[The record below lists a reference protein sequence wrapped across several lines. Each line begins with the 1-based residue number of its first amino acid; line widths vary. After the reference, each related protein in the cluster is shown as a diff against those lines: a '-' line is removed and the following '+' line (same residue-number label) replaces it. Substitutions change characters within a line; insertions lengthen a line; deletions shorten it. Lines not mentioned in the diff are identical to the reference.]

1 MQFEKLIHGKL
12 IKRYKRFLADVILD
26 NGEEITAH
34 VPNSGAMT
42 SCIEENCDVW
52 LTFHDNPKRKL
63 KYTLELTK
71 MGENLICTNTGVA
84 NKIAI
89 EAIENKVIKELQ
101 GYSSLKPEQKYGQN
115 SRIDILL
122 ENENQKCY
130 VEVKSVSLRI
140 DDYLAFPDAV
150 TSRGTKHLNELA
162 QMAKDG
168 HRAVMLYVIQR
179 DDDLPFRLAN
189 EIDKKYC
196 EAFKEVTKNGVEVLV
211 YQSCINLEEISIKK
225 ASIIASFW
233 YNCKKN
239 YIGTRLNLKQISI
252 AIYATYLTNKY
263 GFKLKKV
270 TTSKDKKAL
279 RIEYSETLLS
289 KLNISVEVL
298 NKEKLP
304 KDGNYLLM
312 SNHRSIIDPLI
323 VELALKDSKIHGFWV
338 SKKELFNS

>member
-26 NGEEITAH
+26 NGDEITAH

-42 SCIEENCDVW
+42 SCIEENCDIWVS
-52 LTFHDNPKRKL
+52 FHDNPKRKL

-71 MGENLICTNTGVA
+71 IGENLICTNTSIA

-89 EAIENKVIKELQ
+89 EAIENRVIKELQ

-122 ENENQKCY
+122 ENKNQKCY

-179 DDDLPFRLAN
+179 TDDLPFKLACQ
-189 EIDKKYC
+189 IDKKYC
-196 EAFKEVTKNGVEVLV
+196 EAFNEVTKNGVEVLV
-211 YQSCINLEEISIKK
+211 YKSHINLEEI
-225 ASIIASFW
+225 
-233 YNCKKN
+233 Y
-239 YIGTRLNLKQISI
+239 
-252 AIYATYLTNKY
+252 
-263 GFKLKKV
+263 LKKV
-270 TTSKDKKAL
+270 
-279 RIEYSETLLS
+279 
-289 KLNISVEVL
+289 
-298 NKEKLP
+298 
-304 KDGNYLLM
+304 
-312 SNHRSIIDPLI
+312 SIMH
-323 VELALKDSKIHGFWV
+323 SF
-338 SKKELFNS
+338 